1 MRIVIAPDSFT
12 GTLTAQAAASAI
24 YTGWQKSDPTAEYWL
39 FPMSDGGP
47 GFISAISAAI
57 TGELKEFEI
66 SNLLENTIS
75 APIFFSGDSA
85 YIESA
90 LVVGPQ
96 FLTEQVRSPLKYT
109 SRGIGQLI
117 RHAAAHGAKKIIIG
131 IGGTASIDG
140 GHGILS
146 EIFAMSEIDLLNLPK
161 WLDGIELIAATDV
174 QVPLLGARGAIQGFG
189 KQKGLSEAE
198 FENAENNLKE
208 FADKLGKRLDGKNPS
223 LILGAGAGGGIGY
236 GLFALGAQ
244 RVSGL
249 DLVFEVSEI
258 DKKLAAADLLITG
271 EGTVDWQTLSGKVI
285 MGLAQKAQSF
295 GVPTIALA
303 GRVQAGKRELA
314 AAGIVGAYGCVG
326 ENEPPAENPFEALQD
341 LAERLS
347 RTWRQ

>member
-1 MRIVIAPDSFT
+1 MRIIIAPDSFT
-12 GTLTAQAAASAI
+12 GTLSAQDAARAI
-24 YTGWQKSDPTAEYWL
+24 YAGWQQSDPSAEFWL

-47 GFISAISAAI
+47 GFISAISAAVAGK
-57 TGELKEFEI
+57 TYEFNI
-66 SNLLENTIS
+66 SNLLGEEIS
-75 APIFFSGDSA
+75 APIYFVDEVA

-96 FLTEQVRSPLKYT
+96 FLKGITRTPLKY
-109 SRGIGQLI
+109 SSFGIGQLI
-117 RHAAAHGAKKIIIG
+117 HHAVECGAKKVIIG

-140 GHGILS
+140 GVGILS
-146 EIFAMSEIDLLNLPK
+146 AVFSDQEIDLQKLPS

-174 QVPLLGARGAIQGFG
+174 EVPLLGARGVVQGFG
-189 KQKGLSEAE
+189 KQKGLLESEYEEAE
-198 FENAENNLKE
+198 INLKKMVE
-208 FADKLGKRLDGKNPS
+208 KFGKRIDGKDPS

-236 GLFALGAQ
+236 ALFALGAK

-249 DLVFEVSEI
+249 DLVFEVSQI
-258 DKKLAAADLLITG
+258 DQKLAEADLLVTG

-295 GVPTIALA
+295 AVPTIALA

-326 ENEPPAENPFEALQD
+326 ENEAPPTNPFESLKE
-341 LAERLS
+341 LAERLG